1 MDLDLDRREFLQWT
15 TSAALLSAL
24 SVKAD
29 AASDDSNGE
38 WRNKRPGVSYRRLG
52 RTNFMVSEIIC
63 GGNHVRPD
71 NYRHVV
77 EAFELGLNYFD
88 TAIAYGGGRS
98 QLGYAKALKEVGR
111 ENVFLASKASPW
123 LSNRNQQLRAIFESL
138 SEADQGKLRAQAA
151 ESLAARKALDDD
163 YLCRYFDAQQ
173 PALEAS
179 ALSAAINAKY
189 GHKVDR
195 PKNYK
200 QVMIDN
206 VHETLTKLETD
217 YLDVFMC
224 PHAANTREDVTDY
237 PEIFEA
243 FAELKKAGK
252 VRHLAASSH
261 SDPAGVI
268 DGAVATDQYSVVMC
282 AYNIVNQAFLQ
293 SALEQAKE
301 ADLGII
307 AMKVARPVHHGR
319 ANGQPNDPRR
329 VALIQ
334 EWMPDQDLHLAQK
347 CYLWALQDP
356 RVACCNS
363 DMVNSALV
371 RMNVPLAMKK
381 A

>member
-224 PHAANTREDVTDY
+224 PHAANTREDVTDSRD
-237 PEIFEA
+237 
-243 FAELKKAGK
+243 LRG
-252 VRHLAASSH
+252 VRGTEEGGQSPPSRRLFSLRSRG
-261 SDPAGVI
+261 SDRWSRRDGSVLRRHVRLQHRQSGLPAV
-268 DGAVATDQYSVVMC
+268 GA
-282 AYNIVNQAFLQ
+282 
-293 SALEQAKE
+293 
-301 ADLGII
+301 
-307 AMKVARPVHHGR
+307 
-319 ANGQPNDPRR
+319 
-329 VALIQ
+329 
-334 EWMPDQDLHLAQK
+334 
-347 CYLWALQDP
+347 
-356 RVACCNS
+356 
-363 DMVNSALV
+363 
-371 RMNVPLAMKK
+371 
-381 A
+381 